1 MSFRE
6 VVVVGLARAMF
17 GWDSGPLF
25 VLAAGMSPRTEGKRT
40 LLLRAGMSL
49 PLVSGKHG
57 QAKNVYAAVGAI
69 SSGCPSGGWA
79 VVSNTRFASRQVH
92 KELAEAGSA
101 FSGSRR

>member
-17 GWDSGPLF
+17 GWDSGSLF
-25 VLAAGMSPRTEGKRT
+25 VLAAGMSPRTEGKLT

-69 SSGCPSGGWA
+69 SPSCPSGGCA
-79 VVSNTRFASRQVH
+79 VRSTCFASRQVH
-92 KELAEAGSA
+92 KELVEAGNA

>member
-1 MSFRE
+1 MSYRE
-6 VVVVGLARAMF
+6 VVIGLAWAMF
-17 GWDSGPLF
+17 GWDSGSLF
-25 VLAAGMSPRTEGKRT
+25 VLAAGMSPRTEGKLT

-69 SSGCPSGGWA
+69 SPSCPSGGWA
-79 VVSNTRFASRQVH
+79 VRSTCFASRQVH
-92 KELAEAGSA
+92 KELVEAGNA